1 MKRNVAKELEKLIKS
16 FNEKN
21 ETNEGLK
28 NHLSYVCKVNR
39 FMRGGY
45 DVMVEYKCFF
55 STDFEKLMQF
65 INANKLNMFLGAYSG
80 EYERSGFLSI
90 Q

>member
-1 MKRNVAKELEKLIKS
+1 MKQKTAKELERIIKEL
-16 FNEKN
+16 NKKN
-21 ETNEGLK
+21 EVHEK
-28 NHLSYVCKVNR
+28 HLSYICKVNR

-45 DVMVEYKCFF
+45 DVLIEYKCFF

-65 INANKLNMFLGAYSG
+65 INANNLNMFLGAYSG
-80 EYERSGFLSI
+80 EYVRSGFLSI